1 MAEFKQISPLLDHM
15 TVLSSLGSH
24 DGSTCYLVKH
34 DSLEKTFVLKLISIP
49 QSEEKTTA
57 LLLAGA
63 FADEAAANEYY
74 AHLAEDLK
82 QELDTIIKLGDS
94 PNIAPVLG
102 YQVEPKESRIGYD
115 VYILTEHWQSLA
127 SFAADNAMTNLR
139 AVNLGI
145 DICNALCTL
154 RQSNLLSQ
162 NIKPENIYSDGQG
175 HFLLGDLGIASMEYL
190 QFSSLSEQ
198 YRSVY
203 TPPEFSDMM
212 ANLNPT
218 MDTYSLGMLLYRIY
232 NGNHGPFEDEKT
244 SAAAAESRRLAGE
257 NLPPAMYADYEIAAI
272 ILKACAP
279 KQADRF
285 QTPDAMRQA
294 LMFYMQRNNITDDL
308 IVPPIVVDPEPPMA
322 SHEADEPVEPV
333 SFTDVKELDETFV
346 QSFSPSIAPVEAPQ
360 AEESEKPPEDPT
372 PPPEPEPPQEAEAP
386 QEVDPP
392 QETKPPEE
400 PETPPETEAPEE
412 AAPPKEA
419 EPAAEAEPPQEAP
432 AVPQEATQ
440 PDAPEQAP
448 AAPDNPKPS
457 KKSKSDDAKKAPD
470 KPKKKKPVA
479 LLSVAAVL
487 LVLLIG
493 AYVFFSQWYYLD
505 VDAISLTEKTA
516 DSIVVT
522 VDSPAL
528 SKLTITCYDGLSH
541 TYTAQ
546 MDGKQATFTGL
557 SSNTK
562 YTVAAVAPS
571 GHKLSHSST
580 ESIDVTTCET
590 TDVKMSLHAAELT
603 GQADLTV
610 SVESGPVPDKY
621 VLRYVCDGEQE
632 RTKEFTGDTYRITDL
647 TVGKDYTFTLLDHD
661 TYYMAGEPEAKFT
674 IFTPATVE
682 NLHVQSVRDGQLDI
696 AWDCTENDPGEWT
709 VRCEGDDGYDE
720 TLDVSA
726 CAASFTGT
734 ALFAN
739 YTVTL
744 TSPALAAPMTL
755 SVPANSISVENLTAT
770 AQDGQIAVHWDAPA
784 GTPEGGW
791 KLEWRIA
798 SLDQEPTVVSL
809 DTNDYTLPGVIG
821 NATYEFT
828 VKSGGA
834 QATIGDATATVLT
847 GDAPAFDRYA
857 IRRSVVGPGLF
868 SVPDKDDWTWRDL
881 AQAHTSFASGETV
894 VCVLQSDVTPED
906 SDATVTLTTAIRD
919 AEGNPVA
926 LTQSESAWNDLWSDL
941 RFVCQVTAPEAA
953 GDYTIEIYIDGALL
967 YTIDLTVA

>member
-102 YQVEPKESRIGYD
+102 YQVEPKESGIGYD

-162 NIKPENIYSDGQG
+162 NIKPGNIYSDGQG

-203 TPPEFSDMM
+203 TPPEFADMM

-279 KQADRF
+279 KQEDRF

-294 LMFYMQRNNITDDL
+294 LMFYMQRNNITDNL
-308 IVPPIVVDPEPPMA
+308 IVPPIVTDPEPPMA
-322 SHEADEPVEPV
+322 RHETEEVVEPV
-333 SFTDVKELDETFV
+333 SFTNVKELDETFV
-346 QSFSPSIAPVEAPQ
+346 QSFSPSTVPVDAPQ
-360 AEESEKPPEDPT
+360 AEKIKKPPEEPT
-372 PPPEPEPPQEAEAP
+372 PPQEPEPPQETEAP
-386 QEVDPP
+386 QEPEALQEAAPQQETKQPKDAEPVVEPAPP
-392 QETKPPEE
+392 QEEPVTPQEDAQTKPDTLEQAPTKPSEPKQPEKNE
-400 PETPPETEAPEE
+400 SDDSE
-412 AAPPKEA
+412 K
-419 EPAAEAEPPQEAP
+419 
-432 AVPQEATQ
+432 
-440 PDAPEQAP
+440 AP
-448 AAPDNPKPS
+448 AAPD
-457 KKSKSDDAKKAPD
+457 
-470 KPKKKKPVA
+470 KPKKPRKKKPVA

-505 VDAISLTEKTA
+505 VNAISLSEKTA
-516 DSIVVT
+516 DSIIVT

-528 SKLTITCYDGLSH
+528 SKLTIACYDGLNH

-571 GHKLSHSST
+571 GHKLSPSST

-603 GQADLTV
+603 GQADLIVT
-610 SVESGPVPDKY
+610 VESGPIPEKY
-621 VLRYVCDGEQE
+621 VLRYICDGETE

-647 TVGKDYTFTLLDHD
+647 TVGKVYTFTLLDHD
-661 TYYMAGEPEAKFT
+661 TYYMAGESEAQFT
-674 IFTPATVE
+674 ILPPATVE
-682 NLHVQSVRDGQLDI
+682 NLRVQSVRDGQLDVV
-696 AWDCTENDPGEWT
+696 WDCTENDPGDWT

-720 TLDVSA
+720 TLDVSV
-726 CAASFTGT
+726 CSASFTGT

-739 YTVTL
+739 YTITL
-744 TSPALAAPMTL
+744 TSPALTAPITL

-770 AQDGQIAVHWDAPA
+770 AQNGQIAVHWDAPA
-784 GTPEGGW
+784 GTPEGRW
-791 KLEWRIA
+791 QLEWRIA
-798 SLDQEPTVVSL
+798 SLSEESTAVSL
-809 DTNDYTLPGVIG
+809 DTTDYTLPGVIG

-834 QATIGDATATVLT
+834 QAIIGDSIATVT
-847 GDAPAFDRYA
+847 TSDAPAFDRYA
-857 IRRSVVGPGLF
+857 IHRSVVGPGLF
-868 SVPDKDDWTWRDL
+868 SVPDKEDWTWRDL
-881 AQAHTSFASGETV
+881 SQARTSFAGGESV

-906 SDATVTLTTAIRD
+906 SEELVTLTTTIRD

-926 LTQSESAWNDLWSDL
+926 LAQSESAWNDLWSDL
-941 RFVCQVTAPEAA
+941 RFVCPVTAPETA

-967 YTIDLTVA
+967 YTIDLKVA